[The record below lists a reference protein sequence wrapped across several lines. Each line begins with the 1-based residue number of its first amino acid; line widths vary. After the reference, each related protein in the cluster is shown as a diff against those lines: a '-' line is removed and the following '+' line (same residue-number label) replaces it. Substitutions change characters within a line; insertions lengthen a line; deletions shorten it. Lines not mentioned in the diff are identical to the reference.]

1 MILSQVCPD
10 HTAIS
15 WKTKCLL
22 FFRADISKLPC
33 EWYSKVGCTWC
44 CHTMRAIG
52 AVAAACIWPTLGT
65 SLPQQLRKHLYS
77 AAAVFNAHQQNR
89 LQEYR

>member
-1 MILSQVCPD
+1 
-10 HTAIS
+10 
-15 WKTKCLL
+15 
-22 FFRADISKLPC
+22 
-33 EWYSKVGCTWC
+33 
-44 CHTMRAIG
+44 MRAIG